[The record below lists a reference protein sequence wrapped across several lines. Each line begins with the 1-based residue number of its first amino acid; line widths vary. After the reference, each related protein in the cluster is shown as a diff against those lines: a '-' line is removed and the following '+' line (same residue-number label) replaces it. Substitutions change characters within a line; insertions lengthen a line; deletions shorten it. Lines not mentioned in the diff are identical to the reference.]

1 MSDALDLTRAILA
14 EPDDARAL
22 RVLEAALEREVDVL
36 RYCAATLGL
45 GADLV
50 MQRAAA
56 WAGYAFYDR
65 VPLGAQG
72 DAQPTRLEA
81 LASVRM
87 FRVQL
92 LDREVAFAAPGF
104 FDVIRLRNKKSTTPR
119 LLNLL
124 FFVPE
129 PALREYLALAAAP
142 ALIDGARQNLARRW
156 PYASAHLEL
165 TLLARLGFV
174 GALALLASSLLLA
187 PFVAQVWL
195 LPLACGMLLLP
206 AAIRLGAV
214 FTPIRPAPSL
224 RRPPDEELPD
234 YSVLIPL
241 YNEAEMVPQLYAAMA
256 ALDYP
261 AERLDIK
268 FVVEARSVD
277 TVAAVRAGLSDP
289 RFSLVTVPD
298 ALPRTKPKALD
309 FALPLCRGEHVVV
322 FDAEDVPDPDQ
333 LWKAAL
339 RFRDADDL
347 VCLQAPLVIDN
358 GSRNWLAAL
367 FAGEYAGLFLVLLPA
382 LARWRL
388 PMPLGGTSNHFR
400 LKELREL
407 GGWDAYNVT
416 EDADLGLRLAR
427 RRLRVEVLGS
437 ATREA
442 APTQLLPWIGQR
454 TRWMKGW
461 MQTFIVHNRD
471 PGRLMAE
478 MGLPAF
484 LVVEA
489 LLLGMILAP
498 MLHCGFALLL
508 LVRWLS
514 GMGGLDASLWT
525 AFYLAILALG
535 YGSALAMT
543 GLGLRRLGRSELLPA
558 QILLPAYWLLMGFA
572 TLRAAHDL
580 LARPFYWFKSPH
592 RPANTL
598 SKRWSSRAR
607 WWRPGTDGWEKIRLA
622 WIGLRGPRS

>member
-14 EPDDARAL
+14 ERDDARAL

-45 GADLV
+45 GTELV
-50 MQRAAA
+50 MQRAAR
-56 WAGYAFYDR
+56 WAGYAFYER
-65 VPLGAQG
+65 VPQGVKG

-81 LASVRM
+81 LASIRM

-92 LDREVAFAAPGF
+92 LDREVAFTAPEF
-104 FDVIRLRNKKSTTPR
+104 FEVIRLRHKRVSTPHLT
-119 LLNLL
+119 NLL

-129 PALREYLALAAAP
+129 PALREYLADAAAP
-142 ALIDGARQNLARRW
+142 SLIDAARQNLARRW
-156 PYASAHLEL
+156 PYATAHLEL
-165 TLLARLGFV
+165 TLLARIGFV
-174 GALALLASSLLLA
+174 AALALLASMLLLA

-195 LPLACGMLLLP
+195 LPLACGMLVLP
-206 AAIRLGAV
+206 AAIRLGAM
-214 FTPIRPAPSL
+214 FTPVKPAPMV

-241 YNEAEMVPQLYAAMA
+241 HNEATMVPQLYAVMA

-277 TVAAVRAGLSDP
+277 TVAAVRAGLADP

-339 RFRDADDL
+339 RFRDDDDL
-347 VCLQAPLVIDN
+347 VCLQASLVIDN
-358 GSRNWLAAL
+358 GRGNPLAAL
-367 FAGEYAGLFLVLLPA
+367 FAGEYAGLFRVLLPA

-400 LKELREL
+400 LRALREL

-427 RRLRVEVLGS
+427 RKLRVDVLAS

-442 APTQLLPWIGQR
+442 APTQLWPWIGQR

-498 MLHCGFALLL
+498 MLHCGFALVL
-508 LVRWLS
+508 LVRGLA
-514 GMGGLDASLWT
+514 GMGLMEDGIWT
-525 AFYLAILALG
+525 VFYIAVLALG

-543 GLGLRRLGRSELLPA
+543 GLGLLRLGKASLLPA
-558 QILLPAYWLLMGFA
+558 QIWLPLYWLLMGFA
-572 TLRAAHDL
+572 TLRAAQEL

-592 RPANTL
+592 RPADNLGTG
-598 SKRWSSRAR
+598 WPPQAR
-607 WWRPGTDGWEKIRLA
+607 WWRSRANQLD
-622 WIGLRGPRS
+622 

>member
-14 EPDDARAL
+14 EQDEARAL
-22 RVLEAALEREVDVL
+22 EVLEAALEREVDIL
-36 RYCAATLGL
+36 RYCAATLGM

-56 WAGYAFYDR
+56 WAGYAFYER
-65 VPLGAQG
+65 VPQG
-72 DAQPTRLEA
+72 VQSEAQPTRLEA
-81 LASVRM
+81 LASIRI

-92 LDREVAFAAPGF
+92 LDREVAFTAPEF
-104 FDVIRLRNKKSTTPR
+104 FEVIRLRHKLSSTPR
-119 LLNLL
+119 LANLL

-142 ALIDGARQNLARRW
+142 ALIDAARQNLARRW
-156 PYASAHLEL
+156 PYATAHLEL

-174 GALALLASSLLLA
+174 GALALLVAGLLLA
-187 PFVAQVWL
+187 PFVSPLWL
-195 LPLACGMLLLP
+195 LPLACGMLVLP
-206 AAIRLGAV
+206 AVIRLGAM
-214 FTPIRPAPSL
+214 FTPVRPVAAS

-241 YNEAEMVPQLYAAMA
+241 HNEAAMVPQLYAAMA

-268 FVVEARSVD
+268 FVVEARSAD
-277 TVAAVRAGLSDP
+277 TIAAVRAGLADP

-309 FALPLCRGEHVVV
+309 FALPLCRGEFVVV

-347 VCLQAPLVIDN
+347 ACLQARLVIDN
-358 GSRNWLAAL
+358 GRRNWLAAL

-400 LKELREL
+400 LKSLREL

-427 RRLRVEVLGS
+427 RHLRVDMLAS

-461 MQTFIVHNRD
+461 MQTFIVHNRE

-484 LVVEA
+484 LIVET

-498 MLHCGFALLL
+498 MLHCGFALVLL
-508 LVRWLS
+508 IRGLA
-514 GMGGLDASLWT
+514 GMGWMDTGVWT
-525 AFYLAILALG
+525 AFYLAVLALG

-543 GLGLRRLGRSELLPA
+543 ALGLLRLGKASLLPA
-558 QILLPAYWLLMGFA
+558 QSLLPAYWLLMGFA
-572 TLRAAHDL
+572 TLRAAQDL
-580 LARPFYWFKSPH
+580 LVRPFYWFKSPH
-592 RPANTL
+592 RPAENL
-598 SKRWSSRAR
+598 AMRWSGRTR
-607 WWRPGTDGWEKIRLA
+607 WRRRRVGQLD
-622 WIGLRGPRS
+622 

>member
-14 EPDDARAL
+14 ESDDARAL

-36 RYCAATLGL
+36 RYCATTLGL
-45 GADLV
+45 GNDLV
-50 MQRAAA
+50 MQRAAR
-56 WAGYAFYDR
+56 WAGYAYYDR
-65 VPLGAQG
+65 VPQGVTG

-81 LASVRM
+81 LASIRM

-92 LDREVAFAAPGF
+92 LDREVAFTAPEF
-104 FDVIRLRNKKSTTPR
+104 FDVIRLRHKRTSAPR
-119 LLNLL
+119 LNNLL

-129 PALREYLALAAAP
+129 PALREYLAEAAAP
-142 ALIDGARQNLARRW
+142 ALIDAARQGLARRW

-165 TLLARLGFV
+165 TLLARIVFV
-174 GALALLASSLLLA
+174 AALALLAAILLLA
-187 PFVAQVWL
+187 PFVAQLWL
-195 LPLACGMLLLP
+195 LPLACGMLVLP
-206 AAIRLGAV
+206 AAVRLGAI
-214 FTPIRPAPSL
+214 FTPVRPAPIV

-241 YNEAEMVPQLYAAMA
+241 HNEAGMVPQLYAVMG

-277 TVAAVRAGLSDP
+277 TIAAVRAGLADP

-298 ALPRTKPKALD
+298 AMPRTKPKALD
-309 FALPLCRGEHVVV
+309 FALPLCWGEHVVV
-322 FDAEDVPDPDQ
+322 FDAEDVPEPDQ

-339 RFRDADDL
+339 RFRDDEDL
-347 VCLQAPLVIDN
+347 VCLQASLVIDN
-358 GSRNWLAAL
+358 GRRNWLAAL
-367 FAGEYAGLFLVLLPA
+367 FAGEYAGLFRVLLPA
-382 LARWRL
+382 LARWHL

-400 LKELREL
+400 LRSLREL

-427 RRLRVEVLGS
+427 RKLRVDMLAS

-442 APTQLLPWIGQR
+442 APTRLGPWIGQR

-461 MQTFIVHNRD
+461 MQTFIVHNRN
-471 PGRLMAE
+471 PGRLVSE

-498 MLHCGFALLL
+498 MLHCGFALVL
-508 LVRWLS
+508 LVR
-514 GMGGLDASLWT
+514 GLAGLGWMDSDVWT
-525 AFYLAILALG
+525 AFYIAVLGLG
-535 YGSALAMT
+535 YGSALAVTVM
-543 GLGLRRLGRSELLPA
+543 GLLRLGKPGLLPA
-558 QILLPAYWLLMGFA
+558 QILLPVYWLLMGCA
-572 TLRAAHDL
+572 TLRAAHEL
-580 LARPFYWFKSPH
+580 LRRPFYWFKSPH
-592 RPANTL
+592 RPTDQPRT
-598 SKRWSSRAR
+598 RWSRQAR
-607 WWRPGTDGWEKIRLA
+607 WWGKRADQLD
-622 WIGLRGPRS
+622 

>member
-1 MSDALDLTRAILA
+1 MSDALDLTKAILG
-14 EPDDARAL
+14 ERDDARAI

-36 RYCAATLGL
+36 RYCAATLGM
-45 GADLV
+45 ATDLV
-50 MQRAAA
+50 MQRAAT
-56 WAGYAFYDR
+56 WAGYAFCER
-65 VPLGAQG
+65 VPHGVTG

-81 LASVRM
+81 LASIRM

-92 LDREVAFAAPGF
+92 LDREVAFTAPEF
-104 FDVIRLRNKKSTTPR
+104 FEVIRLRHKLTSAPR
-119 LLNLL
+119 LANLL

-129 PALREYLALAAAP
+129 PALREYLVLAAAP
-142 ALIDGARQNLARRW
+142 SLIDAARQNLARRW

-174 GALALLASSLLLA
+174 GAVGLLAFMLLLA
-187 PFVAQVWL
+187 PFVAQLWL
-195 LPLACGMLLLP
+195 LPLACGMLVLP
-206 AAIRLGAV
+206 AAIRLGAM
-214 FTPIRPAPSL
+214 FTPVKPAAVL

-241 YNEAEMVPQLYAAMA
+241 HNEAAMVPQLYAAMG

-277 TVAAVRAGLSDP
+277 TIAAVRAGLTDP

-333 LWKAAL
+333 LWKASL
-339 RFRDADDL
+339 RFRDDPDL
-347 VCLQAPLVIDN
+347 VCLQARLVIDN
-358 GSRNWLAAL
+358 GRRSLLAGL

-388 PMPLGGTSNHFR
+388 PMPLGGTSNHLR
-400 LKELREL
+400 LRSLREL

-427 RRLRVEVLGS
+427 RRLRVDVLAS
-437 ATREA
+437 STREA
-442 APTQLLPWIGQR
+442 APTRLWPWIGQR

-471 PGRLMAE
+471 PGRLMSE

-498 MLHCGFALLL
+498 MLHCGFALVLL
-508 LVRWLS
+508 TRWLTGLGWMDS
-514 GMGGLDASLWT
+514 GIWT
-525 AFYLAILALG
+525 AVYIAVLALG

-543 GLGLRRLGRSELLPA
+543 ALGLLRLGKPGLLPA
-558 QILLPAYWLLMGFA
+558 QGWLPVYWLLMGFA
-572 TLRAAHDL
+572 TLRAAQEL
-580 LARPFYWFKSPH
+580 LVRPFYWFKSPH
-592 RPANTL
+592 RPADQLGT
-598 SKRWSSRAR
+598 RWPPQTR
-607 WWRPGTDGWEKIRLA
+607 WWRSRADQLD
-622 WIGLRGPRS
+622 

>member
-1 MSDALDLTRAILA
+1 MSDALDLTKAILGSR
-14 EPDDARAL
+14 DDARAL
-22 RVLEAALEREVDVL
+22 EVLEAALEREVDVL

-45 GADLV
+45 GAELV
-50 MQRAAA
+50 MRRAAT
-56 WAGYAFYDR
+56 WAGYAFYER
-65 VPLGAQG
+65 VPPRVDA

-81 LASVRM
+81 LASIRM

-92 LDREVAFAAPGF
+92 LDREVAFTAPDF
-104 FDVIRLRNKKSTTPR
+104 FEVIRLRHKLTSTPR
-119 LLNLL
+119 LANLL

-142 ALIDGARQNLARRW
+142 ALIDAARQNLARRW

-165 TLLARLGFV
+165 TLMARIGFV
-174 GALALLASSLLLA
+174 SAVALLAAMLLLA
-187 PFVAQVWL
+187 PFVAQIWL
-195 LPLACGMLLLP
+195 LPLACGMLVLP
-206 AAIRLGAV
+206 ASIRLAAM
-214 FTPIRPAPSL
+214 FTPVRPVATP

-241 YNEAEMVPQLYAAMA
+241 HNEAEMVPQLYAAMA

-277 TVAAVRAGLSDP
+277 TIAAVRAGLADP

-339 RFRDADDL
+339 RFREADEL
-347 VCLQAPLVIDN
+347 VCLQARLVIDN
-358 GSRNWLAAL
+358 GRRNWLAAL

-400 LKELREL
+400 LKSLREL

-427 RRLRVEVLGS
+427 RRLRVDVLAS
-437 ATREA
+437 ETREA

-498 MLHCGFALLL
+498 MLHCGFALVVLARLL
-508 LVRWLS
+508 A
-514 GMGGLDASLWT
+514 GMGWMDSGIWT
-525 AFYLAILALG
+525 AFYLAVLALG

-543 GLGLRRLGRSELLPA
+543 GVGLVRLGKIGLLPA

-572 TLRAAHDL
+572 TLRAAREL
-580 LARPFYWFKSPH
+580 LVRPFYWFKSPH
-592 RPANTL
+592 RPTDTANA
-598 SKRWSSRAR
+598 RWLRQVR
-607 WWRPGTDGWEKIRLA
+607 WWRSRAGQLD
-622 WIGLRGPRS
+622 

>member
-36 RYCAATLGL
+36 RYCATTLGM
-45 GADLV
+45 GTDLV
-50 MQRAAA
+50 MQRAAR
-56 WAGYAFYDR
+56 WAGYAFYER
-65 VPLGAQG
+65 VPQGVAG

-81 LASVRM
+81 LASIRM

-92 LDREVAFAAPGF
+92 LDREVAFTAPEF
-104 FDVIRLRNKKSTTPR
+104 FEVIRLKHKRSSTPR
-119 LLNLL
+119 LTNLL
-124 FFVPE
+124 FFIPE
-129 PALREYLALAAAP
+129 PALREYLAEAAAP
-142 ALIDGARQNLARRW
+142 ALIDAARQGLARRW

-165 TLLARLGFV
+165 TLLVRIGFV
-174 GALALLASSLLLA
+174 AALALLASILLLA
-187 PFVAQVWL
+187 PYFAQLWL
-195 LPLACGMLLLP
+195 LPLACGILVLP
-206 AAIRLGAV
+206 AAIRLCAM
-214 FTPIRPAPSL
+214 FTPVKPAPVP

-241 YNEAEMVPQLYAAMA
+241 HHEAAMVPQLYEAMA

-277 TVAAVRAGLSDP
+277 TIAAVRAGLGDP

-298 ALPRTKPKALD
+298 AMPRTKPKALD
-309 FALPLCRGEHVVV
+309 FALPLCWGEHVVV
-322 FDAEDVPDPDQ
+322 FDAEDVPEPDQ

-339 RFRDADDL
+339 RFRDDEDL
-347 VCLQAPLVIDN
+347 VCLQASLVIDN
-358 GSRNWLAAL
+358 GRRNWLAAL
-367 FAGEYAGLFLVLLPA
+367 FAGEYAGLFRVLLPA
-382 LARWRL
+382 LARWHL

-400 LKELREL
+400 LKALREL

-427 RRLRVEVLGS
+427 RRLRVDVLAS

-442 APTQLLPWIGQR
+442 APTRLGPWIGQR

-461 MQTFIVHNRD
+461 MQTFIVHNRN
-471 PGRLMAE
+471 PGRLVGE

-498 MLHCGFALLL
+498 MLHCGFALVL
-508 LVRWLS
+508 LVR
-514 GMGGLDASLWT
+514 GLAGLGWMDSDIWT
-525 AFYLAILALG
+525 AFYIAVLGLG
-535 YGSALAMT
+535 YGSALAVTVT
-543 GLGLRRLGRSELLPA
+543 GLLRLGKPGLLPA
-558 QILLPAYWLLMGFA
+558 QIWLPIYWLLMGFA
-572 TLRAAHDL
+572 TLRAAHEL
-580 LARPFYWFKSPH
+580 LRRPFYWFKSPH
-592 RPANTL
+592 RPTDQPGTP
-598 SKRWSSRAR
+598 WSRQAR
-607 WWRPGTDGWEKIRLA
+607 WWGKRADQLD
-622 WIGLRGPRS
+622 